1 MNFFFTELFYIQL
14 VYHFFE
20 ETIEMKIKKKKRKK
34 KADAM
39 PAAKLKISILIK
51 CTSSKARFFFF
62 EPRLCIFSRTFHTRS
77 SRQEK
82 GKWRGEEEQRE
93 PKFIGRLFVPAEKH
107 S

>member
-1 MNFFFTELFYIQL
+1 
-14 VYHFFE
+14 
-20 ETIEMKIKKKKRKK
+20 
-34 KADAM
+34 M

-62 EPRLCIFSRTFHTRS
+62 RAARLCIFSRTFRTRS